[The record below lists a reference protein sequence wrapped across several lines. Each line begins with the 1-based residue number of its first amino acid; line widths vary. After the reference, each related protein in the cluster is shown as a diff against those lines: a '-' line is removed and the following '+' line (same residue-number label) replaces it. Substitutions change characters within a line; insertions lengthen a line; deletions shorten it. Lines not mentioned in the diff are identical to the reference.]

1 MQMDERKRKIL
12 RAIVQDYIATAEP
25 VGSRTI
31 ARKFDL
37 GVSPAT
43 IRNEMADLEELGF
56 IEQPYTSAGRIP
68 SDAGYRYFVDCLM
81 DAQTLSDEDKE
92 IIERESTKKI
102 CEIQEVVSHTS
113 RLLSELT
120 SLTSLVLGPQKGK
133 SAFGKMHFLPYRP
146 GQVIMV
152 IVKENGVVENH
163 IVDVGETIT
172 AEDLQ
177 KVADVFNQKMK
188 GYSLNQVKR
197 SMLHEIYSELSR
209 QRNLIDNALEMLDA
223 ILDGSEEDEPI
234 YLGGTLNMLN
244 QPEFRDLDKVKS
256 LFKVFEEN
264 EPLKKLLLPH
274 QEGLNVTIGGE
285 NTLKEF
291 RDCSVISATYKV
303 NGKTIGAV
311 GVLGPTRMDYGKV
324 IAIVDFMTKSLT
336 EVLARGKPRGY
347 K

>member
-12 RAIVQDYIATAEP
+12 RAIVLDYIATAEP
-25 VGSRTI
+25 IGSRTI

-43 IRNEMADLEELGF
+43 IRNEMADLEDLGF

-81 DAQTLSDEDKE
+81 DPQVLTEEEKE
-92 IIERESTKKI
+92 TIERESTKRI
-102 CEIQEVVSHTS
+102 HEIQEVVSHTS
-113 RLLSELT
+113 KLLSELT
-120 SLTSLVLGPQKGK
+120 NLTSLVLGPQKGK
-133 SAFGKMHFLPYRP
+133 STFGKMHFLPYQP

-152 IVKENGVVENH
+152 IVKENGAVENH
-163 IVDVGETIT
+163 IIDVGENIT
-172 AEDLQ
+172 VEELQ
-177 KVADVFNQKMK
+177 HVAGVFNQKMR
-188 GYSLNQVKR
+188 GYSLGQVKR
-197 SMLHEIYSELSR
+197 SLLHEIYGELSR
-209 QRNLIDNALEMLDA
+209 QRQLIDNTMDMLRE
-223 ILDGSEEDEPI
+223 ILSDNEEEERI

-244 QPEFRDLDKVKS
+244 QPEFRDLGKVKT

-264 EPLKKLLLPH
+264 EPLKKLLHPH
-274 QEGLNVTIGGE
+274 HEGLNVTIGGE

-303 NGKTIGAV
+303 NGLTIGAV
-311 GVLGPTRMDYGKV
+311 GVLGPTRMDYAKV
-324 IAIVDFMTKSLT
+324 IAIVDFMTRSLA

-347 K
+347 

>member
-1 MQMDERKRKIL
+1 MQMDERKRRIL

-25 VGSRTI
+25 IGSRTI

-56 IEQPYTSAGRIP
+56 IEQPHTSAGRIP

-81 DAQTLSDEDKE
+81 DPQTLNEEEKE
-92 IIERESTKKI
+92 IIERESTRRI
-102 CEIQEVVSHTS
+102 HEIQEVITHTS
-113 RLLSELT
+113 KLLSELT
-120 SLTSLVLGPQKGK
+120 NLTSIVLGPHKGK
-133 SAFGKMHFLPYRP
+133 STFGKMHFLPYQP

-163 IVDVGETIT
+163 IIDVGENLT
-172 AEDLQ
+172 AEELQ
-177 KVADVFNQKMK
+177 QVAGVFNQKMR
-188 GYSLNQVKR
+188 GYSLSQVKR
-197 SMLHEIYSELSR
+197 SLLHEIYNELSR
-209 QRNLIDNALEMLDA
+209 QRHLIDNALDMLRA
-223 ILDGSEEDEPI
+223 ILDDNEEQERI

-244 QPEFRDLDKVKS
+244 QPEFRDLARVKT

-264 EPLKKLLLPH
+264 VSMKQLLNPY

-291 RDCSVISATYKV
+291 RDCSVISATYRV
-303 NGKTIGAV
+303 SGQTIGAV
-311 GVLGPTRMDYGKV
+311 GVLGPTRMDYAKV
-324 IAIVDFMTKSLT
+324 IAIVDFMTRSLT
-336 EVLARGKPRGY
+336 EVLTKPRR
-347 K
+347 

>member
-1 MQMDERKRKIL
+1 MQMDERKQKIL
-12 RAIVQDYIATAEP
+12 RAIVLDYIATAEP
-25 VGSRTI
+25 IGSRTI

-81 DAQTLSDEDKE
+81 DAQTLTDEDKE
-92 IIERESTKKI
+92 IIEREGTKKI
-102 CEIQEVVSHTS
+102 HEIQEVVSHAS
-113 RLLSELT
+113 KLLSELT
-120 SLTSLVLGPQKGK
+120 NLTSIVLGPHKEK
-133 SAFGKMHFLPYRP
+133 SAFGKMHFLPYQP

-163 IVDVGETIT
+163 IVDVGENLT

-177 KVADVFNQKMK
+177 RVAGVFNQKMR

-197 SMLHEIYSELSR
+197 SLLHEIYSELSR
-209 QRNLIDNALEMLDA
+209 QRHLIDNALEMLDA
-223 ILDGSEEDEPI
+223 ILDDDEEEERI

-244 QPEFRDLDKVKS
+244 QPEFRDLNKVKT
-256 LFKVFEEN
+256 LFRVFEEN

-291 RDCSVISATYKV
+291 QDCSVISATYKV

-311 GVLGPTRMDYGKV
+311 GVLGPTRMNYAKV
-324 IAIVDFMTKSLT
+324 IAIVDFMTRSLT
-336 EVLARGKPRGY
+336 EVLVRGKPRGY
-347 K
+347 

>member
-12 RAIVQDYIATAEP
+12 RAIVLDYIATAEP
-25 VGSRTI
+25 IGSRTI

-81 DAQTLSDEDKE
+81 DTQTLSDEDKE
-92 IIERESTKKI
+92 LIERESSKKI
-102 CEIQEVVSHTS
+102 LEIQEVVSHTS
-113 RLLSELT
+113 KLLSELT
-120 SLTSLVLGPQKGK
+120 NLTSIVLGPHKGK
-133 SAFGKMHFLPYRP
+133 GTFGKMHFLPYQS

-163 IVDVGETIT
+163 IIDVGENLT

-177 KVADVFNQKMK
+177 KVADVFNQKMR
-188 GYSLNQVKR
+188 GYSFNQVKR

-209 QRNLIDNALEMLDA
+209 QRYLIDNAMEMLDA
-223 ILDGSEEDEPI
+223 MLGDDEEEDRI

-244 QPEFRDLDKVKS
+244 QPEFRDLDKVKT

-264 EPLKKLLLPH
+264 EPLKKLLIPR

-303 NGKTIGAV
+303 NGRTIGAV
-311 GVLGPTRMDYGKV
+311 GVLGPTRMNYAKV
-324 IAIVDFMTKSLT
+324 IAIVDFMTRSLT
-336 EVLARGKPRGY
+336 EVLARGKPRNY

>member
-25 VGSRTI
+25 IGSRTI

-37 GVSPAT
+37 GVSSAT
-43 IRNEMADLEELGF
+43 IRNEMADLEDLGF

-81 DAQTLSDEDKE
+81 DPQVLNPEDME
-92 IIERESTKKI
+92 IIERESTKRI
-102 CEIQEVVSHTS
+102 NELQEVIAHTS
-113 RLLSELT
+113 KLLSELT
-120 SLTSLVLGPQKGK
+120 NLTSLVLGPHKGK
-133 SAFGKMHFLPYRP
+133 STFGKMHFLPYQP

-163 IVDVGETIT
+163 IIDVGENLT
-172 AEDLQ
+172 AEELQ
-177 KVADVFNQKMK
+177 QVAGVFNQKMR
-188 GYSLNQVKR
+188 GYSISQVKR

-209 QRNLIDNALEMLDA
+209 QRLLIDNALDMLRA
-223 ILDGSEEDEPI
+223 ILDDNEEEERI
-234 YLGGTLNMLN
+234 HLGGTLNMLN
-244 QPEFRDLDKVKS
+244 QPEFKDLSKVKT

-264 EPLKKLLLPH
+264 ESLKKVLTPR

-291 RDCSVISATYKV
+291 RDCSIISATYKV
-303 NGKTIGAV
+303 NGLMIGAV
-311 GVLGPTRMDYGKV
+311 GVLGPTRMDYAKV
-324 IAIVDFMTKSLT
+324 IAIVDFMTRSLT
-336 EVLARGKPRGY
+336 EVLTKRRR
-347 K
+347 